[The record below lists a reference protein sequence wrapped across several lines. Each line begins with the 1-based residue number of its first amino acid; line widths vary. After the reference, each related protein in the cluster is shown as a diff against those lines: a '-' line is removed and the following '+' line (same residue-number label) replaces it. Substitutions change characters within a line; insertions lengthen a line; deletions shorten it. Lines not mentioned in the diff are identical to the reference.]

1 MRVCS
6 SVALHR
12 RATPLHLA
20 AVYGHAAVA
29 AALLTHGA
37 DVNAKDNEAGCGGRF
52 LFWATVGARR
62 AAVAD
67 RDGTDACKLG

>member
-1 MRVCS
+1 M
-6 SVALHR
+6 
-12 RATPLHLA
+12 TPLYLA
-20 AVYGHAAVA
+20 ARYGPTAAA

-37 DVNAKDNEAGCGGRF
+37 DVNAKANDGCGRRF